1 MKILDQSFGSCA
13 DLKQLFD
20 PVSSEMAIVQLSQ
33 GPLLGRLQSFSF
45 GAFRLTLLECNQTL
59 FLTGTRRPKPCTISI
74 PLKGHNNGEM
84 VRAQGHPMPWN
95 GMMGY
100 NLNLKDY
107 DLKTPRAILLATIL
121 ISKDDLIQKIKDRTN
136 SSLAL
141 KRLEATNQL
150 EFNTR
155 TTKQLRDIC
164 TQLTESDG
172 RSRRPESGD
181 EILELILTE
190 LTTTNRETLP
200 IAQREIRH
208 EAAIE
213 LLHWCVTHP
222 EQHMNAEELSNLL
235 FQSRTSLFKGCQE
248 HFQQTMG
255 QLQRSIRLDLARQLL
270 LNPEKRRQLSLD
282 GVGEI
287 SQHLGYS
294 SRSHFAKRYEERYH
308 ELPVDTLKGQ
318 PAVGHKP

>member
-1 MKILDQSFGSCA
+1 MKILDQSFGSCC
-13 DLKQLFD
+13 DLRKLLN
-20 PVSSEMAIVQLSQ
+20 PISSEIAIVQLSQ
-33 GPLLGRLQSFSF
+33 GPLVGRLQSFSF

-59 FLTGTRRPKPCTISI
+59 FLTGTRRPKPCTISL
-74 PLKGHNNGEM
+74 PLKGYNNGEM
-84 VRAQGHPMPWN
+84 IRAQGYPMPWA

-107 DLKTPRAILLATIL
+107 DLKIPGRILLATIL
-121 ISKDDLIQKIKDRTN
+121 ISKEELIQNIKDRSN

-172 RSRRPESGD
+172 RSRRPETGD
-181 EILELILTE
+181 EILELMLTE

-200 IAQREIRH
+200 IAQREDRH

-222 EQHMNAEELSNLL
+222 EQHKNAEELSNLL

-270 LNPEKRRQLSLD
+270 LNPEKRNQLSLD

-287 SQHLGYS
+287 SQHLGYI

-318 PAVGHKP
+318 PAVGA

>member
-1 MKILDQSFGSCA
+1 MKILDQSFGSCC
-13 DLKQLFD
+13 DLRKLLN
-20 PVSSEMAIVQLSQ
+20 PISSEIAIVQLSQ

-59 FLTGTRRPKPCTISI
+59 FLTGTRRPKPCTISL
-74 PLKGHNNGEM
+74 PLKGYNNGEM
-84 VRAQGHPMPWN
+84 IRAQGYPMPWA

-107 DLKTPRAILLATIL
+107 DLKIPGGILLATIL
-121 ISKDDLIQKIKDRTN
+121 ISKEELIKKIKDRSN

-172 RSRRPESGD
+172 RSRRPETGD

-200 IAQREIRH
+200 IAQREDRH

-222 EQHMNAEELSNLL
+222 EQHKNAKELSNLL

-270 LNPEKRRQLSLD
+270 LNPEKRKQLSLD

-287 SQHLGYS
+287 SQHLGYI

-318 PAVGHKP
+318 LAVGA

>member
-1 MKILDQSFGSCA
+1 MKVLDQCFGSCA
-13 DLKQLFD
+13 DLRELLN
-20 PVSSEMAIVQLSQ
+20 PISSEIAIVQLSQ
-33 GPLLGRLQSFSF
+33 GPLLGRLQSYSF

-84 VRAQGHPMPWN
+84 VRAQGYPMPWD

-107 DLKTPRAILLATIL
+107 DLRIPGGILLATIL
-121 ISKDDLIQKIKDRTN
+121 ISKEDLIQKLKDRTN
-136 SSLAL
+136 SRLAL
-141 KRLEATNQL
+141 KRLEITNQL
-150 EFNTR
+150 EFKTR
-155 TTKQLRDIC
+155 TIKQLRDIA

-172 RSRRPESGD
+172 KSRRPETGD
-181 EILELILTE
+181 NILELMLTE
-190 LTTTNRETLP
+190 LTTTDRESLP
-200 IAQREIRH
+200 IAQRENRH

-213 LLHWCVTHP
+213 LLHWCMKHP
-222 EQHMNAEELSNLL
+222 EENKSAAELSDLL

-270 LNPEKRRQLSLD
+270 LDPKKQEQLGLS

-287 SQHLGYS
+287 SQHLGFS
-294 SRSHFAKRYEERYH
+294 SRSHFAKRYEEHYN
-308 ELPVDTLKGQ
+308 ELPNDTLKGHS
-318 PAVGHKP
+318 AVAT

>member
-1 MKILDQSFGSCA
+1 MKVLDQSFGSCA

-20 PVSSEMAIVQLSQ
+20 PISSEMSIVQLSQ
-33 GPLLGRLQSFSF
+33 GPLLGQLQSFSL
-45 GAFRLTLLECNQTL
+45 GGFRLTLLESNQTL

-74 PLKGHNNGEM
+74 PLKGHNNGEV
-84 VRAQGHPMPWN
+84 VRAQGYPMPWD

-107 DLKTPRAILLATIL
+107 DLKIPGGIILATIL
-121 ISKDDLIQKIKDRTN
+121 ICKEDLIQKIKDRSN

-141 KRLEATNQL
+141 KRLEITNQL

-155 TTKQLRDIC
+155 TTKQIRNLT

-172 RSRRPESGD
+172 RSRRPETGD

-190 LTTTNRETLP
+190 LTATDRESLP
-200 IAQREIRH
+200 IAQRENRH

-213 LLHWCVTHP
+213 LLHWCMKHP
-222 EQHMNAEELSNLL
+222 EKHKSAEELSNLL

-270 LNPEKRRQLSLD
+270 LNPEKRRLLSLD

-287 SQHLGYS
+287 SKHLGFS
-294 SRSHFAKRYEERYH
+294 SRSHFAKRYEERYN
-308 ELPVDTLKGQ
+308 ELPVDTLKQQLFGNQ
-318 PAVGHKP
+318 S

>member
-1 MKILDQSFGSCA
+1 MKVLDQSFGSCA

-20 PVSSEMAIVQLSQ
+20 PISSEMSIVQLSQ
-33 GPLLGRLQSFSF
+33 GPLLGQLQSFSL
-45 GAFRLTLLECNQTL
+45 GGLRLTLLECNQTL

-74 PLKGHNNGEM
+74 PLKGHNNGEV
-84 VRAQGHPMPWN
+84 VRAQGYPMPWD

-107 DLKTPRAILLATIL
+107 DLKIPGGIVLATIL
-121 ISKDDLIQKIKDRTN
+121 ICKEDLIQKIKDRSN

-141 KRLEATNQL
+141 KRLEVTNQL

-155 TTKQLRDIC
+155 TTKQLRNLA

-172 RSRRPESGD
+172 RSRRPETGD

-190 LTTTNRETLP
+190 LTATDRESLP
-200 IAQREIRH
+200 IAQRENRH

-213 LLHWCVTHP
+213 LLHWCMKHP
-222 EQHMNAEELSNLL
+222 EKHKSAEELSNLL

-270 LNPEKRRQLSLD
+270 LNPEKRRLLSLD

-287 SQHLGYS
+287 SQHLGFS
-294 SRSHFAKRYEERYH
+294 SRSHFAKRYEERYN
-308 ELPVDTLKGQ
+308 ELPVDTLKQQLFGNQ
-318 PAVGHKP
+318 S